1 MLSYMKSDTDASNKT
16 LNKSNKMGRS
26 SNRDHDRGQQPGRGG
41 GYRRGFSRGQSKSR
55 SCYDNK
61 KGSKKGSQYKVKFSL
76 PSNDPQQIMHS
87 FTTCVDAIV
96 EDVQRTFRYPQDMA
110 EAIRELKHFD
120 MKKVKPKYVAS
131 TETDTAKKKIDEE
144 GLKIMFDA
152 NYKAW
157 RDRKEIYVSNKSKAY
172 SLILTKYC
180 SSGMKTK
187 VEEHP
192 DFETKIRDDPIE
204 LLIAV

>member
-1 MLSYMKSDTDASNKT
+1 
-16 LNKSNKMGRS
+16 
-26 SNRDHDRGQQPGRGG
+26 
-41 GYRRGFSRGQSKSR
+41 
-55 SCYDNK
+55 
-61 KGSKKGSQYKVKFSL
+61 
-76 PSNDPQQIMHS
+76 MHS

-96 EDVQRTFRYPQDMA
+96 EEVQRTFKFPQDMA

-120 MKKVKPKYVAS
+120 AQKVMPKYVPS
-131 TETDTAKKKIDEE
+131 TETDAAKRKADEE

-152 NYKAW
+152 DYKAW
-157 RDRKEIYVSNKSKAY
+157 RDRRDLYVSNKSKAY

>member
-1 MLSYMKSDTDASNKT
+1 
-16 LNKSNKMGRS
+16 
-26 SNRDHDRGQQPGRGG
+26 
-41 GYRRGFSRGQSKSR
+41 
-55 SCYDNK
+55 
-61 KGSKKGSQYKVKFSL
+61 
-76 PSNDPQQIMHS
+76 
-87 FTTCVDAIV
+87 
-96 EDVQRTFRYPQDMA
+96 MA

-120 MKKVKPKYVAS
+120 MQKVMPEYVPS
-131 TETDTAKKKIDEE
+131 TETDEAKKKIADE

-152 NYKAW
+152 DYKVW
-157 RDRKEIYVSNKSKAY
+157 RDRKEIYIGNKSKAY

-204 LLIAV
+204 LLVAI